1 MIDVDSY
8 VYHYDFLNGSKWIK
22 YDLNDLSPIKEHFK
36 KELRSIKLKELLYSN
51 IS

>member
-36 KELRSIKLKELLYSN
+36 KELRSNKLKQILK
-51 IS
+51 